1 MFLNLKLQPEV
12 GAAKPQTAF
21 PEPEMALPLP
31 RPIRDALETR
41 ANEHVGL
48 LAEFSDPGALHD
60 AVVDLR
66 KRGYSRLDTFSPF
79 PIHGMDRAM
88 GLPFSKLAFFV
99 FGGGLTGLFLG
110 AFLQWHTSA
119 GSQASWID
127 VILQGYPIN
136 ISNKPFFAIESSVPI
151 MFELTILLS
160 ALTAV
165 GAMLAL
171 NGLPKPYN
179 PLFYSE
185 RFGRATDD
193 GFFLHVGQADS
204 AFARGTTAGDL
215 FGLGALHVEYVDHDG
230 ATDVGE
236 TGEPLAIDPL
246 EAPAAPVTPPY
257 TGGQI

>member
-1 MFLNLKLQPEV
+1 M
-12 GAAKPQTAF
+12 AF
-21 PEPEMALPLP
+21 PLPKAL
-31 RPIRDALETR
+31 RAALETR

-88 GLPFSKLAFFV
+88 GLPFSKLAFLV
-99 FGGGLTGLFLG
+99 FGGGLLG
-110 AFLQWHTSA
+110 VSLGTFLQWWTSA
-119 GSQASWID
+119 AKQYKWVD

-136 ISNKPFFAIESSVPI
+136 ISNKPLFAIESSVPI

-165 GAMLAL
+165 GGMLAL

-179 PLFYSE
+179 PLFNSA

-193 GFFLHVGQADS
+193 GFFLHIGEADGE
-204 AFARGTTAGDL
+204 FARARTAGDL
-215 FGLGALHVEYVDHDG
+215 FGLGALAVEYVDHSG
-230 ATDVGE
+230 ATDLSAD
-236 TGEPLAIDPL
+236 GEPLVAVEPVL
-246 EAPAAPVTPPY
+246 APVTPPY
-257 TGGQI
+257 AGSQI